1 MNMKKIIYLV
11 CAAQLLFACGK
22 EEVRQEQVRKEESNE
37 KKQNEN
43 KAEAPAKPNQPAED
57 PKSAEPEKKE
67 NAEGGSAE
75 EPKQSTPEKKENA
88 ESKPTEQA
96 NPEPK
101 VERPSDYILG
111 NRLVVEWKKGVDYL
125 AKLDLDEAIATGSAK
140 SLSWEVLRP
149 YLHLYSTHQDGRVY
163 QLTNEDLNDIS
174 LSSIKYISSEY
185 SKDEITFVAK
195 YKGISAQSKQALT
208 FSKQDYFTKRI
219 KPNSE
224 FIKTKFVAGVYRNLA
239 LWGGNLFSY
248 DESKYGV
255 QVTDEGKSVSHSRD
269 ELSLMAKI
277 ILKKYSNVVT
287 SKISFTLDGFKP
299 LSSLRGKLVAIAQPE
314 LSDYFKRYEK
324 VRFDLDFLNKN
335 FRAWRKHLEFGI
347 KQGERSWSELLPKR
361 DNSLILEGTNRGDV
375 DLRDL
380 YLENPVFEVIKA
392 KLVGDDLIYT
402 LQFRGVNE
410 SVSFTDFPVIVRVRV
425 RK

>member
-1 MNMKKIIYLV
+1 MKKIIYLV

-75 EPKQSTPEKKENA
+75 EPKQSTPEKKENT

-111 NRLVVEWKKGVDYL
+111 SRLVVEWNKNVDYL

-163 QLTNEDLNDIS
+163 QLTNEDLNNVS
-174 LSSIKYISSEY
+174 FSSIEYSSSEY

-195 YKGISAQSKQALT
+195 YKGVSAQSRQALT

-255 QVTDEGKSVSHSRD
+255 QVIDEGKSVSHSRD

-277 ILKKYSNVVT
+277 VLKKYSNVVT

-299 LSSLRGKLVAIAQPE
+299 LSSLKGKLVAIAQPD

-324 VRFDLDFLNKN
+324 VRRDLDFLNKN
-335 FRAWRKHLEFGI
+335 FRAWRKYLEFGI

-361 DNSLILEGTNRGDV
+361 DNSLILEGTNRGGV

-380 YLENPVFEVIKA
+380 YLESPVFEVVKA
-392 KLVGDDLIYT
+392 ELVGDDLIYT